1 MIILSL
7 FRIISMFI
15 SSVRI
20 RALPKPL
27 LSPLS
32 CPLFRGTPGWF
43 GSFVF
48 GLAPS
53 TPFHLGSQPF
63 FQLSIPEGRT
73 RALWGQWITSA
84 LIPTVDG

>member
-1 MIILSL
+1 ML
-7 FRIISMFI
+7 I
-15 SSVRI
+15 SSVSI

-32 CPLFRGTPGWF
+32 CGLFRGTPGWF

-48 GLAPS
+48 FGLAPS
-53 TPFHLGSQPF
+53 APSHLGSQPF
-63 FQLSIPEGRT
+63 FQLSLPEGRT